1 MLVDLDTMTVTN
13 QEPKYSSN
21 REEWINLAYRP
32 FLDASRSSK
41 FYVSSCQISIQCM
54 QTIPSSNPG
63 KQSKP
68 GREAEVSIMPVV
80 PENSHPVHWGSH

>member
-32 FLDASRSSK
+32 FLDASR
-41 FYVSSCQISIQCM
+41 YVALIL
-54 QTIPSSNPG
+54 SNVLG
-63 KQSKP
+63 LIRKKV
-68 GREAEVSIMPVV
+68 GI
-80 PENSHPVHWGSH
+80 WD